1 MFRATLKLTI
11 ALLGAAI
18 LWHATTLAQAPSFD
32 KLSEADRRVFQQRF
46 EKEVWPLMMR
56 NGKQGCVGCHSGKQ
70 VTALRLTGKLET
82 DFPMLVK
89 EGFFLPDDA
98 GSLLGRITDP
108 DKERRMP
115 KDRAPWTEQDVQVL
129 RAFVA
134 DLDKKQ
140 QK

>member
-1 MFRATLKLTI
+1 MYRTAFSLII
-11 ALLGAAI
+11 ALATPAI
-18 LWHATTLAQAPSFD
+18 LWQAATLAQAPSFD
-32 KLSEADRRVFQQRF
+32 KLSAADRQAFQKRF
-46 EKEVWPLMMR
+46 EKEVWPLMTR

-70 VTALRLTGKLET
+70 VTALRLTGKLNK
-82 DFPMLVK
+82 DFPMLIK

-98 GSLLGRITDP
+98 GSLLGRVTDP

-115 KDRAPWTEQDVQVL
+115 QDQAPWTKQEVEVL
-129 RAFVA
+129 RAFVV

>member
-1 MFRATLKLTI
+1 MFRAILKLVI
-11 ALLGAAI
+11 ALATTAVF
-18 LWHATTLAQAPSFD
+18 WHTATLAQPPSFD
-32 KLSEADRRVFQQRF
+32 KLTGADRQVFQKRF
-46 EKEVWPLMMR
+46 EKEIWPLMTR

-70 VTALRLTGKLET
+70 VTALRLTSKLET
-82 DFPMLVK
+82 DFPMLIK
-89 EGFFLPDDA
+89 DGFFLPNDA

-115 KDRAPWTEQDVQVL
+115 KDRAPWTEQEVQVL
-129 RAFVA
+129 RAFVG

>member
-1 MFRATLKLTI
+1 MARAFFMVLIFVAMAGVYWRTE
-11 ALLGAAI
+11 AV
-18 LWHATTLAQAPSFD
+18 AQAPSFD
-32 KLSEADRRVFQQRF
+32 KLSDADRQSFQKRF
-46 EKEVWPLMMR
+46 EKEVWPLMTR
-56 NGKQGCVGCHSGKQ
+56 GGKQGCVGCHSGKQ